1 MTALNGTLTELAQQ
15 YVSLHRT
22 KEDSF
27 WITKMALAED
37 AQAAGH
43 SAEQA
48 EQAYNAFLQDPAR
61 LARLRGLEQE
71 AAAAPAEDQH
81 VLQGWI
87 AMFGAHVV
95 ESAEGRAL
103 SSEIVELE
111 GALARQRRDMP
122 LCYVDPRSG
131 ERVPASSVRLS
142 LMLASEPDEALRK
155 AAFEGL
161 ASIERFVLEHGFL
174 EIVKKRNRLARL
186 LGYEDYYD
194 FRVQVVER
202 MSKQRLFALLDDLV
216 ERTRLPAQADHA
228 FLLRGDVFNTD
239 FI

>member
-1 MTALNGTLTELAQQ
+1 MTALAGTLAQLSQ
-15 YVSLHRT
+15 EYLGLHQA

-27 WITKMALAED
+27 WVTKMALAED
-37 AQAAGH
+37 ARAAGQ

-61 LARLRGLEQE
+61 LTALRGLESR
-71 AAAAPAEDQH
+71 AASAPTQDQH
-81 VLQGWI
+81 ILRGWI

-111 GALARQRRDMP
+111 GELARQRRGMP
-122 LCYVDPRSG
+122 LGYVDPRSG
-131 ERVPASSVRLS
+131 EKVSASSVRLA
-142 LMLASEPDEALRK
+142 LMLASEPDQALRK

-161 ASIERFVLEHGFL
+161 ASIERFVLDHGFL

-186 LGYEDYYD
+186 LGYQDYYD

-202 MSKQRLFALLDDLV
+202 MSKARLFALLDDLV
-216 ERTRLPAQADHA
+216 ERTRL
-228 FLLRGDVFNTD
+228 T
-239 FI
+239 